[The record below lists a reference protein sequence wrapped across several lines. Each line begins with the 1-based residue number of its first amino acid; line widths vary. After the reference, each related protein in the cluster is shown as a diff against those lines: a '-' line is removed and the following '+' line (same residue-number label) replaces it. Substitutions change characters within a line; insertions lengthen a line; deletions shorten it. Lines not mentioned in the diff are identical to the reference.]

1 VLPYDRPCKNR
12 QLKAEQTSPKR
23 RYLCRVIFVRLI
35 SFNLKNE
42 SRFGIANDEGVI
54 DLSHRTNFGN
64 LSSALCDLAKIQ
76 SFEDASPD
84 HSWESISFD
93 IPIPHQRR
101 LLCAGLNYH
110 KKYPLGGEVKPPQQ
124 PVYFNK
130 PPGSLVPHNGQL
142 LRPIASVQLDYE
154 IELAVIIGRSGRH
167 ISESDAL
174 NYVAGYTILN
184 DGSVRD
190 WQRHGVA
197 AGKNF
202 YHSGSCGPWIVTGDQ
217 IPEPSDLSVITR
229 VNGEERQNAGVD
241 EMIFSVQELISYM
254 SQIMPLEPGDMIAT
268 GSPEGTG
275 GSMEPQVWLTEGDV
289 IEFEIPQ
296 IGILANTVVNE
307 TI

>member
-1 VLPYDRPCKNR
+1 M
-12 QLKAEQTSPKR
+12 
-23 RYLCRVIFVRLI
+23 RLL
-35 SFNLKNE
+35 SFTLNQE
-42 SRFGIANDEGVI
+42 SRFGIATDDGVV
-54 DLSHRTNFGN
+54 DLSHRTSFPDLN
-64 LSSALCDLAKIQ
+64 SALSDLDQ
-76 SFEDASPD
+76 VRTFEDIAPD

-93 IPIPHQRR
+93 IPVPNQRR
-101 LLCAGLNYH
+101 VLCAGLNYH
-110 KKYPLGGEVKPPQQ
+110 KKYPLGGEVKPPKQ

-154 IELAVIIGRSGRH
+154 VELAVIIGRAGRH
-167 ISESDAL
+167 ISESAAL
-174 NYVAGYTILN
+174 DHVAGYTILN

-202 YHSGSCGPWIVTGDQ
+202 FHSGSCGPWIVTCDQ

-229 VNGEERQNAGVD
+229 VNGEQRQNAGVD

-254 SQIMPLEPGDMIAT
+254 SQIMPLEPGDIIAT

-275 GSMEPQVWLTEGDV
+275 GSMEPQVWLTDGDV
-289 IEFEIPQ
+289 IEFEIPTV
-296 IGILANTVVNE
+296 GILANTVVDE

>member
-1 VLPYDRPCKNR
+1 M
-12 QLKAEQTSPKR
+12 
-23 RYLCRVIFVRLI
+23 RLL
-35 SFNLKNE
+35 SFTLNQE
-42 SRFGIANDEGVI
+42 SRFGIATDDGVV
-54 DLSHRTNFGN
+54 DLSHRTSFPDLN
-64 LSSALCDLAKIQ
+64 SALSDLDQ
-76 SFEDASPD
+76 VRTFEDIAPD

-93 IPIPHQRR
+93 IPVPNQRR
-101 LLCAGLNYH
+101 VLCAGLNYH
-110 KKYPLGGEVKPPQQ
+110 KKYPLGGEVKPPKQ

-154 IELAVIIGRSGRH
+154 VELAVIIGRAGRH
-167 ISESDAL
+167 ISESAAL
-174 NYVAGYTILN
+174 DHVAGYTILN

-202 YHSGSCGPWIVTGDQ
+202 FHSGSCGPWIVTSDQ
-217 IPEPSDLSVITR
+217 IPEPSNLSVITR
-229 VNGEERQNAGVD
+229 VNGEQRQNAGVD

-254 SQIMPLEPGDMIAT
+254 SQIMPLEPGDIIAT

-275 GSMEPQVWLTEGDV
+275 GSMEPQVWLTDGDV
-289 IEFEIPQ
+289 IEFEIPAV
-296 IGILANTVVNE
+296 GILANTVVDE

>member
-1 VLPYDRPCKNR
+1 M
-12 QLKAEQTSPKR
+12 
-23 RYLCRVIFVRLI
+23 RLL
-35 SFNLKNE
+35 SFTLNQE
-42 SRFGIANDEGVI
+42 SRFGIATDDGVV
-54 DLSHRTNFGN
+54 DLSHRTSFPDLN
-64 LSSALCDLAKIQ
+64 SALSDLDQ
-76 SFEDASPD
+76 VRTFEDIAPD

-93 IPIPHQRR
+93 IPVPNQRR
-101 LLCAGLNYH
+101 VLCAGLNYH
-110 KKYPLGGEVKPPQQ
+110 KKYPLGGEVKPPKQ

-154 IELAVIIGRSGRH
+154 VELAVIIGRAGRH
-167 ISESDAL
+167 ISESAAL
-174 NYVAGYTILN
+174 DHVAGYTILN

-202 YHSGSCGPWIVTGDQ
+202 FHSGSCGPWIVTSDQ
-217 IPEPSDLSVITR
+217 IPEPSNLSVITR
-229 VNGEERQNAGVD
+229 VNGEQRQNAGVD

-254 SQIMPLEPGDMIAT
+254 SQIMPLEPGDIIAT

-275 GSMEPQVWLTEGDV
+275 GSMEPQVWLTDGDV
-289 IEFEIPQ
+289 IEFEIPTV
-296 IGILANTVVNE
+296 GILANTVVDE